1 MTATSLGRPLHVFS
15 EYLPM
20 NKPVLLILS
29 VGELGTNVLE
39 AAARSGLFGRIVIAG
54 RDGAKARAR
63 SNSAMIGAG
72 LEFKYP
78 VIEGVEL
85 NVNSS
90 TFVSRIRSIAPDIVF
105 TTASMMPWWQLE
117 KSNAPRLPFGGYL
130 SLHLSV
136 MNTFRD
142 RLAEA
147 DLDAIWIGASYPD
160 VVNPILH
167 RTGFGPLCGIGNVQE
182 PIPKIVA
189 RLGRRLSLPPDQIR
203 VKLVAQH
210 AFEYAVLS
218 EETKDDLPPYLLHV
232 EAAGRDV
239 TEQARQV
246 LLEPFPFTYD
256 LFFNRIT
263 ASAAIEA
270 FRAMLSPKPAA
281 VHLPGVNGLIGGYPV
296 VVDGARARLD
306 LHSDWT
312 EAQAIDTNCRSLRC
326 EGIDAIDADGTVH
339 FTETTQKAFA
349 ALLGRSVARLAI
361 TDAAQQ
367 ANDILKA
374 L

>member
-1 MTATSLGRPLHVFS
+1 
-15 EYLPM
+15 M
-20 NKPVLLILS
+20 NEPTLLILS

-54 RDGAKARAR
+54 RDGAKAGARA
-63 SNSAMIGAG
+63 NSTMIGAG
-72 LEFKYP
+72 LERHYP
-78 VIEGVEL
+78 VIEGMEL
-85 NVNSS
+85 DINSN
-90 TFVSRIRSIAPDIVF
+90 TFVPRIRSIAPDIVF
-105 TTASMMPWWQLE
+105 TTASLMPWWRLE
-117 KSNAPRLPFGGYL
+117 KSSAPRLPFGGYL

-136 MNTFRD
+136 MSTFRD

-147 DLDAIWIGASYPD
+147 DLNGIWIGASYPD

-189 RLGRRLSLPPDQIR
+189 GLSRRLSLPPDQIR

-218 EETKDDLPPYLLHV
+218 DEVTKDLPPHLLHV
-232 EAAGRDV
+232 EAGGRDV
-239 TEQARQV
+239 TEQARQI

-270 FRAMLSPKPAA
+270 FRAILSPKPAA

-296 VVDGARARLD
+296 VVHGGCARLD

-312 EAQAIDTNCRSLRC
+312 EAQAIDTNCRSLC
-326 EGIDAIDADGTVH
+326 HDGIEAIDPDGTVH

-349 ALLGRSVARLAI
+349 ALLGRSVARLEI
-361 TDAAQQ
+361 RGAAQQ
-367 ANDILKA
+367 ANDILNA

>member
-1 MTATSLGRPLHVFS
+1 MKLT
-15 EYLPM
+15 
-20 NKPVLLILS
+20 KPVLLILS

-39 AAARSGLFGRIVIAG
+39 SAARSGLFGRIVIAG

-63 SNSAMIGAG
+63 ANSAIIGAG
-72 LEFKYP
+72 LEFDYP
-78 VIEGVEL
+78 IIEGLEL
-85 NVNSS
+85 DVNGPA
-90 TFVSRIRSIAPDIVF
+90 FVPRIKSIAPDIIF

-117 KSNAPRLPFGGYL
+117 KSSAPRLPFGGYL

-189 RLGRRLSLPPDQIR
+189 GLSRRLSLSPDQIR

-218 EETKDDLPPYLLHV
+218 DEVTADLPPYLLHV
-232 EAAGRDV
+232 EAGGHDV

-263 ASAAIEA
+263 ASAAIQA
-270 FRAMLSPKPAA
+270 FRAILSPEPAA

-296 VVDGARARLD
+296 VVDGPCARLD

-312 EAQAIDTNCRSLRC
+312 EAQAIDTNCRSLRH
-326 EGIDAIDADGTVH
+326 EGIEAIDSDGTVH
-339 FTETTQKAFA
+339 FTESTQQAFA
-349 ALLGRSVARLAI
+349 ALLGRSVARLEI
-361 TDAAQQ
+361 TGAAQQ
-367 ANDILKA
+367 AKDILDA